1 MSSRPLAFAA
11 LLLLAAPAVA
21 SAHIQL
27 MSPAPRSLEQ
37 KEQHCGPANSTRGA
51 NVTVLTPGAMLEVKW
66 NETINHPGYYR
77 ISFDV
82 DGQDFTIPPAPNNT
96 TANTNVLVDLIADR
110 ATTLGNNAYTQMVQ
124 LPNVTCENCTLQL
137 IQLMTDKPPYTT
149 DALSDD
155 IYFQCAD
162 IALRA
167 PGSDA
172 GPDAAVSLDAAVGP
186 DGGIGAED
194 LQGGCGCR
202 TSQAQPG
209 GILSLGLAIAAL
221 ARRRRR
227 D

>member
-1 MSSRPLAFAA
+1 MWSRPLALASLA
-11 LLLLAAPAVA
+11 LLAAPAVA
-21 SAHIQL
+21 TAHIQL
-27 MSPAPRSLEQ
+27 SSPAPRSLEQ
-37 KEQHCGPANSTRGA
+37 KQQHCGPAGSTRGP
-51 NVTVLTPGAMLEVKW
+51 NVNVYAPGQMIEVRW
-66 NETINHPGYYR
+66 LETINHPGYYR

-96 TANTNVLVDLIADR
+96 TASTNVLVDLIADR
-110 ATTLGNNAYTQMVQ
+110 ATTMANNTYTQMVQ

-167 PGSDA
+167 PGGDA
-172 GPDAAVSLDAAVGP
+172 GPDAAVSIDAAVGP
-186 DGGIGAED
+186 DGGIGAQD
-194 LQGGCGCR
+194 LEGGCGCR

-209 GILSLGLAIAAL
+209 GIVALGLALAAA

-227 D
+227 A